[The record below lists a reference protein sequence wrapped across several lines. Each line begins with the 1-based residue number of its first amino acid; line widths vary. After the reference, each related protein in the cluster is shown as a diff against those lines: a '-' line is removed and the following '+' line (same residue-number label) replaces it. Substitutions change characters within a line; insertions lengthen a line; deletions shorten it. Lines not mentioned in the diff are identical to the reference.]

1 MVAHPKNRASPCAA
15 INCKKQPCTTIELA
29 ISFIRCSLWNQIHV
43 LSLRQIEEME
53 VTAKNTWQYLH
64 HLYIYTCQSLRRISP
79 IILTDFVC
87 LPVLQHT
94 PIWMTVF
101 LGVSS
106 LLQTANP
113 QSPMLVF
120 STQGNDL
127 IRVSLC
133 TSWKTGQDSRLHCRC
148 PPMKVNFIGNAEPKR
163 CVKSTSLCAFPRTT
177 MGGVGPTATSLGP
190 QLRCPARL
198 FSVCR
203 PVCWL

>member
-1 MVAHPKNRASPCAA
+1 MGLHILKSVHLLVLQLIAKTALHYSWARYFFYQVFLVKSNPRFVSAANRG
-15 INCKKQPCTTIELA
+15 NGGNGEKYLA
-29 ISFIRCSLWNQIHV
+29 IFTSSV
-43 LSLRQIEEME
+43 
-53 VTAKNTWQYLH
+53 YLH
-64 HLYIYTCQSLRRISP
+64 LAVPAQNFSYHPHRLRLFTSP
-79 IILTDFVC
+79 AA
-87 LPVLQHT
+87 HSN
-94 PIWMTVF
+94 MNVF

-163 CVKSTSLCAFPRTT
+163 CVKSTSPCAFPRTT

-203 PVCWL
+203 PICWF